1 MRSLAREPI
10 ETRRLRPQVSVTA
23 PTAFH
28 ILRSSSLSRQGAGQE
43 PHSPKHNWDRG
54 RNPGAAGFDPG
65 LYLTGL
71 GKGRTTAHFNAKE
84 FLFLQGGAA
93 DSVFY
98 LQTGRAKLTVVSSSG
113 KEATIMLFSAGDF
126 MGEESLTTE
135 GGVRIAAA
143 EAVSTCSALRITR
156 QEMMRV
162 IQDEVSF
169 SELFLKQL
177 LARNSRAQA
186 NLIDQRFNFTEKR
199 LARTLLMLA
208 EAHTQDETL
217 PLIPGITQ
225 EGLSAMIGTTRSR
238 VNILMNRFRNQ
249 GLIEYNERIWVNKQR
264 LDGILHAGYRGLR
277 PAPEHA

>member
-1 MRSLAREPI
+1 ML
-10 ETRRLRPQVSVTA
+10 TPQVSGSA
-23 PTAFH
+23 PTAFRV
-28 ILRSSSLSRQGAGQE
+28 LRSSSRREGGEQSHPA
-43 PHSPKHNWDRG
+43 KHNRDSKLNLG
-54 RNPGAAGFDPG
+54 TAGFDPG
-65 LYLTGL
+65 LYLAGP
-71 GKGRTTAHFNAKE
+71 GNGRTAAHCKAKE
-84 FLFLQGGAA
+84 FFFLQGSAA

-126 MGEESLTTE
+126 MGEESLSTE

-217 PLIPGITQ
+217 KLIPGITQ